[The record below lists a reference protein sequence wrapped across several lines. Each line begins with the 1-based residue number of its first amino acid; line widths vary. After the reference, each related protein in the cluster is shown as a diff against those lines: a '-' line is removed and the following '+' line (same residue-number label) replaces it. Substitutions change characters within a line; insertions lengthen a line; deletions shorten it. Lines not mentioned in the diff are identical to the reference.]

1 MDAIRDLSS
10 INDINAVKDKMHADI
25 LSMLQDYEFIDEY
38 DGYQRV
44 ADIWNGSLT
53 HDSEMIADGGF
64 YHVGRMREPH
74 MVTKGSGKNKRE
86 EQDGWKGVIVP
97 NEIIK
102 KCLYKDAVN
111 LINKDKNRLQETE
124 EELIQLAESAME
136 EDTLENEALFETLK
150 KNADGDAQAIFE
162 SKAVKSELKQSDK
175 HTQRFELLKKVESL
189 ISEKTTLAKKIKD
202 AEISL
207 AKEIEDRI
215 EKLTDAEIDELM
227 HVKWFGTFVEDIA
240 ELATHKLKD
249 EIETLKMLH
258 HRYDQTM
265 DSIDEEI
272 KELMNTFSLL
282 QQDLVVM

>member
-1 MDAIRDLSS
+1 
-10 INDINAVKDKMHADI
+10 
-25 LSMLQDYEFIDEY
+25 
-38 DGYQRV
+38 
-44 ADIWNGSLT
+44 
-53 HDSEMIADGGF
+53 
-64 YHVGRMREPH
+64 

-111 LINKDKNRLQETE
+111 LINEDKNRLKVTE
-124 EELIQLAESAME
+124 DELAQLAESAME

-150 KNADGDAQAIFE
+150 KNADGDAQPIFE

-175 HTQRFELLKKVESL
+175 HTQKYELLKKVESL
-189 ISEKTTLAKKIKD
+189 LSEKTTLAKTIKY

-207 AKEIEDRI
+207 AKEIENRI

-227 HVKWFGTFVEDIA
+227 YVKWFGTFVEDIA
-240 ELATHKLKD
+240 ELAAHKLKE

-265 DSIDEEI
+265 DGIDEEI